1 MSILDQYG
9 NPAERYTSAPRN
21 FANAAIQ
28 HDRSRPPQRLF
39 KEDFEAL
46 VPDLDRQFIVSGSR
60 KLFQNFGPYATPC
73 VQKADNAIG
82 RAWGPRFIGEDKEW
96 GKIAVDWLANQWY
109 GNCDVRG
116 KSWDFKTLLWLDSV
130 AVDRDGDFLIYLTEA
145 ASGYPLTQRISC
157 NRIGQR
163 MNYGTGFASSGFGM
177 SAFSIVTDGPYT
189 GLRISHGV
197 IRDKFNRAMA
207 YRILGDNPTD
217 DIDISAQRCIHVFDP
232 LWHDQV
238 RGIPAGAAA
247 IKLIYGS
254 LTATEREQMNQNI
267 RSSFALVEY
276 NETGGPDLSDPSII
290 AGRDATDTDAAAPT
304 IESLAGGMIK
314 YFRSNS
320 GGKLEA
326 VDNNTPGDM
335 WDRFQDRV
343 IRTHAAAINWPY
355 ELYWKSGEVN
365 AALVRNIQER
375 ARMSVED
382 RQDVIKGPAL
392 FQVRYALAKAIKIG
406 ILPAPKNPSDWW
418 KIDFAM
424 PRKFSIDPGRE
435 AQQRRED
442 FRMGLRNRTDIAAEE
457 GRADAET
464 MEDERLDEVYRR
476 ARKMKEAADR
486 NPDIKID
493 RREIFMLTPNDMPEA
508 PANSQQLD
516 ENGDPLP
523 AGASQHSAA

>member
-1 MSILDQYG
+1 MAILDQYG
-9 NPAERYTSAPRN
+9 NVATYAPRT
-21 FANAAIQ
+21 FANAA
-28 HDRSRPPQRLF
+28 DRTDRATPPQPLF
-39 KEDFEAL
+39 KDDFEKL
-46 VPDLDRQFIVSGSR
+46 IPDLDRQFIVSASR

-73 VQKADNAIG
+73 IQKADNVIG
-82 RAWGPRFIGEDKEW
+82 RAWSPKFIGEDKEW

-116 KSWDFKTLLWLDSV
+116 KAWDFKTLLWLDSV
-130 AVDRDGDFLIYLTEA
+130 AIDRDGDFLIYLTEA
-145 ASGYPLTQRISC
+145 ASGYPLTQRIPC

-163 MNYGTGFASSGFGM
+163 
-177 SAFSIVTDGPYT
+177 YT
-189 GLRISHGV
+189 AGNHVLTEGEYKGLKISHGV
-197 IRDKFNRAMA
+197 IRDKYNRAIA
-207 YRILGDNPTD
+207 YRVLGDTPAD
-217 DIDISAQRCIHVFDP
+217 DADIPADRCIHEFDP
-232 LWHDQV
+232 LWHDQI
-238 RGIPAGAAA
+238 RGIPSGTAA

-267 RSSFALVEY
+267 RSSYALVEY
-276 NETGGPDLSDPSII
+276 NETGGPDLYDPSITVG
-290 AGRDATDTDAAAPT
+290 ADASGDTAASPT
-304 IESLAGGMIK
+304 VESLAGGMIK

-326 VDNNTPGDM
+326 VENNTPGDM

-382 RQDVIKGPAL
+382 RQDVIKSPAL
-392 FQVRYALAKAIKIG
+392 FQIRYAIAKAVKVG
-406 ILPAPKNPSDWW
+406 ILPKPKNASDWW
-418 KIDFAM
+418 KFDFQM

-442 FRMGLRNRTDIAAEE
+442 YKIGLRNRTDIAAEE
-457 GRADAET
+457 GRGDVADI
-464 MEDERLDEVYRR
+464 EDERIEEVYRR

-486 NPDIKID
+486 NPDLKVD
-493 RREIFMLTPNDMPEA
+493 RREIFMLTPNDMPEDQG
-508 PANSQQLD
+508 QQD
-516 ENGDPLP
+516 PPDDTEDQPKKGDDNN
-523 AGASQHSAA
+523 QDDK

>member
-1 MSILDQYG
+1 MAILDQYG
-9 NPAERYTSAPRN
+9 NPAESCQASAPQN
-21 FANAAIQ
+21 FANAGARC
-28 HDRSRPPQRLF
+28 DRSHPPQRLF
-39 KEDFEAL
+39 KEDFEKL
-46 VPDLDRQFIVSGSR
+46 IPDLDRQFIVSGSR

-73 VQKADNAIG
+73 IQKADNVIG
-82 RAWGPRFIGEDKEW
+82 RAWSPKFIGDDKEW
-96 GKIAVDWLANQWY
+96 GKMAVDWLENQWY

-116 KSWDFKTLLWLDSV
+116 RAWDFKTLLWLDSV

-145 ASGYPLTQRISC
+145 VSGYPLTQRIAC

-163 MNYGTGFASSGFGM
+163 IGYGVSASSLSGF
-177 SAFSIVTDGPYT
+177 SLVQDGPYK

-207 YRILGDNPTD
+207 YRILGDSPAED
-217 DIDISAQRCIHVFDP
+217 VDLPADRCIHVFDP

-238 RGIPAGAAA
+238 RGIPSGAAA

-267 RSSFALVEY
+267 RSSYALVEY
-276 NETGGPDLSDPSII
+276 NETGGPDLSDPSIT
-290 AGRDATDTDAAAPT
+290 AGRDATNDEAAMPT
-304 IESLAGGMIK
+304 IESFAGGMIK

-320 GGKLEA
+320 GGKLES

-343 IRTHAAAINWPY
+343 IRTHAATINWPY

-365 AALVRNIQER
+365 GALVRNIQER

-382 RQDVIKGPAL
+382 RQDVIKSPAL
-392 FQVRYALAKAIKIG
+392 FQIRYALAKAIKVG
-406 ILPAPKNPSDWW
+406 ILPQPKNASDWW
-418 KIDFAM
+418 KFSFIM

-442 FRMGLRNRTDIAAEE
+442 YRIGLRNRTGIITEEGGGDLAQFDQERITEVFDREEAIQAEE
-457 GRADAET
+457 K
-464 MEDERLDEVYRR
+464 
-476 ARKMKEAADR
+476 ARG
-486 NPDIKID
+486 ITVD
-493 RREIFMLTPNDMPEA
+493 RRLFYMLTPNEMPDVA
-508 PANSQQLD
+508 QDPAQTTRQQ
-516 ENGDPLP
+516 P
-523 AGASQHSAA
+523 